1 MTSDFDALFKTN
13 FNYSV
18 QIFLF
23 IGIFIAIAV
32 KTPVYFL
39 NIWLLKAHVESPLSG
54 SIILAAIVLKLS
66 LYGAMWSRIS
76 LTCLE
81 LSNSGN
87 PLKLLVPS
95 YSWKTI
101 SGWSNDSC
109 KVTTQ
114 KMIEKEMGYRGSK
127 LVGLRPRKGSTTVK
141 EQRVDGSWHNNG
153 VMCLRCILMDFERN
167 YQIKILSNQINKQTR
182 LFSWVPTKAIQQD
195 SGGCASYPEF
205 NNVPLIC
212 YRFYRRWGLF

>member
-66 LYGAMWSRIS
+66 LYGIFRLILPAKRWFGKS
-76 LTCLE
+76 LLWDK
-81 LSNSGN
+81 LSNSGDA
-87 PLKLLVPS
+87 LKLMVPS
-95 YSWKTI
+95 CSWKTI
-101 SGWSNDSC
+101 SGWTNYSG
-109 KVTTQ
+109 KVTSH
-114 KMIEKEMGYRGSK
+114 KMSENEIGNRGSK
-127 LVGLRPRKGSTTVK
+127 S
-141 EQRVDGSWHNNG
+141 
-153 VMCLRCILMDFERN
+153 IADFLFLQARN
-167 YQIKILSNQINKQTR
+167 L
-182 LFSWVPTKAIQQD
+182 L
-195 SGGCASYPEF
+195 
-205 NNVPLIC
+205 L
-212 YRFYRRWGLF
+212 